1 MNELV
6 RKAQELADTTAQKVK
21 ETTETVN
28 QNVQHSLES
37 LSQKA
42 IATANSGKARVEEY
56 QTSVTLS
63 LSASAIALSNSLQH
77 LPKTATELAQEMP
90 AIARRLRTG
99 AGLRLGDPARADAEV
114 MKLFDKIPGTSKL
127 NADEATI
134 RQFLA
139 DKHGSHIQAR
149 SQGGSNDAHNIVWEV
164 GADNIRRGAN
174 PMTASEQLYIRA
186 HNAVDSILKNS
197 ATLGKLGIQA
207 TGTAIV
213 TQAVVTAIA
222 YSLDLYRGDITPK
235 EFQDKILAAALSA
248 GIATPIFFL
257 IFIAVLALIPE
268 LTVILSAP
276 TVVVGFN
283 FLFGVSIASP
293 LIQSIL
299 RHLEAGGF
307 GETATQTA
315 EQLITLSTAEIR
327 NSLNFQP
334 RHP

>member
-42 IATANSGKARVEEY
+42 IATANSGKAKVEEY
-56 QTSVTLS
+56 QTNVTLS

-139 DKHGSHIQAR
+139 VDIPPRPKGAR
-149 SQGGSNDAHNIVWEV
+149 
-164 GADNIRRGAN
+164 
-174 PMTASEQLYIRA
+174 
-186 HNAVDSILKNS
+186 
-197 ATLGKLGIQA
+197 
-207 TGTAIV
+207 
-213 TQAVVTAIA
+213 
-222 YSLDLYRGDITPK
+222 
-235 EFQDKILAAALSA
+235 
-248 GIATPIFFL
+248 
-257 IFIAVLALIPE
+257 IP
-268 LTVILSAP
+268 
-276 TVVVGFN
+276 
-283 FLFGVSIASP
+283 
-293 LIQSIL
+293 
-299 RHLEAGGF
+299 
-307 GETATQTA
+307 
-315 EQLITLSTAEIR
+315 
-327 NSLNFQP
+327 
-334 RHP
+334 